1 MQCMG
6 GATAWIE
13 IMFCAKI
20 TLFSRRPQVSQYVK
34 STAVKCTHVAKEHL
48 M

>member
-1 MQCMG
+1 MG

-20 TLFSRRPQVSQYVK
+20 TLFFRKPPVSQHVK
-34 STAVKCTHVAKEHL
+34 STAVKCTCMAKAHL